1 MLRKFLT
8 ITGFVIIFL
17 AAATLVLY
25 MQKKMTAEP
34 DVEIVETVAE
44 ESADTDTTHTY
55 TAETL
60 QSECTSDSNI
70 FCAIERTVKCTI
82 NPELEICDKNYVPAF
97 VIGKAED
104 TERPTEISFRIT
116 KIKPIPETSDISV
129 YTQSDCN
136 ALWFGLCKG
145 TVVYSLT
152 TKNDDWVVT
161 NIFALED

>member
-1 MLRKFLT
+1 MLKKT
-8 ITGFVIIFL
+8 ITILGFIIIFAL
-17 AAATLVLY
+17 AVSLIFY
-25 MQKKMTAEP
+25 MQHKATSS
-34 DVEIVETVAE
+34 ETEVAVTNNASE
-44 ESADTDTTHTY
+44 ADAADTLHTY
-55 TAETL
+55 TADNL
-60 QSECTSDSNI
+60 QAECQSDSDI

-82 NPELEICDKNYVPAF
+82 DPTFENCNKNFVPAF

-116 KIKPIPETSDISV
+116 KIKPIPESTDLSV

-152 TKNDDWVVT
+152 TNKNEWVVT
-161 NIFALED
+161 NIFALEN